1 MWYTLRFRGSMKSI
15 FTTVSLLGI
24 LTFWAPSLSHAQE
37 ISCDE
42 LQKIQITDSNRETIL
57 KKYQRAIYKCAEI
70 TSADSVMIKIVG
82 LSNIAKH
89 APVSNVP
96 SKTIGELIKEVH
108 LMKKEPEYTEVS
120 KSLEFTYTHLKKTI
134 DIKDKQ
140 KAIQP
145 LTTLA
150 AKADGQNIDPISL
163 INYIFSPACKGL
175 TYERGFL
182 KFAEQQKKKK

>member
-1 MWYTLRFRGSMKSI
+1 MAVMKTYFLPFAI
-15 FTTVSLLGI
+15 VLGMLMMI
-24 LTFWAPSLSHAQE
+24 RPLTAQAQE
-37 ISCDE
+37 ISYEE
-42 LQKIQITDSNRETIL
+42 LSKIQITDSNRETIL
-57 KKYQRAIYKCAEI
+57 KKYQRAIYKCAGV

-89 APVSNVP
+89 APVSDVP
-96 SKTIGELIKEVH
+96 SKTIGELIKEFH

-120 KSLEFTYTHLKKTI
+120 KSLEFAYTHLKKTI

-150 AKADGQNIDPISL
+150 NKADGQNIDPISL

-175 TYERGFL
+175 TYEQGFL
-182 KFAEQQKKKK
+182 RFAEQQKKKK